1 MIDTAKILT
10 SRLNSLKVVLSIGS
24 PEVRG
29 WAPVVQEGSQHILND
44 AIKYIKDT
52 EEYVASLVHQNTKL
66 QTEVSALSALNPR
79 KCPVCDRT
87 LIDGDWCENHG
98 RPNERLNPNDY
109 R

>member
-1 MIDTAKILT
+1 MINTSEILMN
-10 SRLNSLKVVLSIGS
+10 RLKSLKVLLSIDS

-29 WAPVVQEGSQHILND
+29 WSPSVQENSQHVIND

-52 EEYVASLVHQNTKL
+52 EEYVVKLIEQNTTLSTKL
-66 QTEVSALSALNPR
+66 AEVIPE

-87 LIDGDWCENHG
+87 LIDGDWCDNHG
-98 RPNERLNPNDY
+98 RPKERLNQNDY